1 MNREFWNDY
10 YKENKIKEPS
20 TFAEFVVDKIDG
32 PLVDIGCGDGR
43 DLYYFKKMGKT
54 AHGVDGSNEDVSIIK
69 QNILSYIKANKSPDH
84 VYARFFWHA
93 INRDEQL
100 AILKWTKKRIYIE
113 ARTTKDKP
121 LNVIGRHK
129 RNLVNTKRLEKDL
142 LEHGFT
148 IQYMAEGV
156 GWSPFRGE
164 DPYLVRVVA
173 EK

>member
-1 MNREFWNDY
+1 MNKEFWTSY
-10 YKENKIKEPS
+10 YKDNKIKEQS
-20 TFAEFVVDKIDG
+20 TFAEFVLDYIDG

-43 DLYYFKKMGKT
+43 DLYFFKKHDKE
-54 AHGVDGSNEDVSIIK
+54 AHGVDGGIEDVLIIK
-69 QNILSYIKANKSPDH
+69 QNILSYIQANKSPDH

-121 LNVIGRHK
+121 KNVIGKHK

-142 LEHGFT
+142 LEHGFK
-148 IQYMAEGV
+148 IIHMEEGY
-156 GWSPFRGE
+156 GLSPFRGE
-164 DPYLVRVVA
+164 DPHLVRVIA